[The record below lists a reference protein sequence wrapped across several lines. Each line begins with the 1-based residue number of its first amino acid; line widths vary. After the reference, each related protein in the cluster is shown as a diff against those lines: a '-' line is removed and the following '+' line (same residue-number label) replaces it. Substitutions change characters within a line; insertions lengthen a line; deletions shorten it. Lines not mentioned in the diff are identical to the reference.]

1 MATHVHLAA
10 LLLLAS
16 VPLFAQSI
24 PASSPNASNAQTPA
38 QTLLG
43 QGWGVDHVGIG
54 VRNLTQAQHDYEQLG
69 FKVVGKV
76 GHFPGG
82 VSNAI
87 VPFQKNSHL
96 ELLSVSE
103 STSIKTGNAAMIA
116 DFLKK
121 HDGAMFLGIDVSSA
135 KAAADYLT
143 ARNFDVHGPMPGS
156 TLKEGEN
163 TLLPP
168 MWYSVLPTDEPAADK
183 KGIILPIFF
192 VEYVSAERR
201 EKRRAAGEMDH
212 PNTAMGIHAVWF
224 AVHDTEAQ
232 LSTLRDAGL
241 ESGELREMKSFGAHG
256 REVKAG
262 QGVLLLLES
271 SDKNGVLS
279 RYLSDHT
286 NWIDG
291 WPHDEGI
298 IGLSIEVSDLRK
310 ARQLAESGTGRKLE
324 TYKGFYGTSFLLPP
338 EVTHGVWMEMFE
350 VDYQHP

>member
-1 MATHVHLAA
+1 MGIHVHLAA
-10 LLLLAS
+10 LLLLANL
-16 VPLFAQSI
+16 PLS
-24 PASSPNASNAQTPA
+24 AQTTSAPT

-43 QGWGVDHVGIG
+43 QEWGVDHVGVA
-54 VRNLTQAQHDYEQLG
+54 VRDLAQAQHDYEQLG
-69 FKVVGKV
+69 FKVGKG

-87 VPFQKNSHL
+87 VSFQKNSHL

-103 STSIKTGNAAMIA
+103 STSITKGMASMIA

-121 HDGAMFLGIDVSSA
+121 HEGAVFLGIDVSSA
-135 KAAADYLT
+135 KAAADYLK
-143 ARNFDVHGPMPGS
+143 ARNFDATDPEHGSYM
-156 TLKEGEN
+156 KEGET

-168 MWYSVLPTDEPAADK
+168 MWYSVLPADEPAAGK

-192 VEYVSAERR
+192 IEYVSAERR
-201 EKRRAAGEMDH
+201 EKRRAAGEMDQ

-224 AVHDTEAQ
+224 AVHDVESQ
-232 LSTLRDAGL
+232 LHTLRDAGL
-241 ESGELREMKSFGAHG
+241 EAGESREAKFLGGHG

-262 QGVLLLLES
+262 QGVLLLLEP
-271 SDKNGVLS
+271 SDKNGVLAK
-279 RYLSDHT
+279 YLSDHT
-286 NWIDG
+286 NWIEG

-298 IGLSIEVSDLRK
+298 IGVSIEAADLGK

-338 EVTHGVWMEMFE
+338 EVTHGVWIEMFQVE
-350 VDYQHP
+350 HSQ

>member
-1 MATHVHLAA
+1 MGIRVHLGA
-10 LLLLAS
+10 LLLLAIL
-16 VPLFAQSI
+16 PLSAQTT
-24 PASSPNASNAQTPA
+24 PAPAPNANNVQTPA

-43 QGWGVDHVGIG
+43 QGWGVDHVGVG
-54 VRNLTQAQHDYEQLG
+54 VRDMAQAQHDYEQLG
-69 FKVVGKV
+69 FKVGK
-76 GHFPGG
+76 GSHLPGG
-82 VSNAI
+82 AFNSI
-87 VPFQKNSHL
+87 VPFQKNSHF
-96 ELLSVSE
+96 ELLSISE
-103 STSIKTGNAAMIA
+103 STSIKKGIAAIIA

-135 KAAADYLT
+135 KAAADYLK
-143 ARNFDVHGPMPGS
+143 ARNFDVHGPNPGS
-156 TLKEGEN
+156 YLKEGEN

-168 MWYSVLPTDEPAADK
+168 MWYGVEVDDTSAAGK

-241 ESGELREMKSFGAHG
+241 ESGEPREMKSFGAHG

-262 QGVLLLLES
+262 QGVLLLLEP

-298 IGLSIEVSDLRK
+298 IGLSIEVEDLGK

-338 EVTHGVWMEMFE
+338 EVTHGVWMEMFQVE
-350 VDYQHP
+350 H